1 MNYSNWRQDLTEVM
15 TEKEDDKKVTEKN
28 IKNKITINPK
38 LGEAIE
44 SMGGKLLEVVEMKE
58 PDQPQDPQ
66 EKERE
71 DPKQKKINMVKK
83 QVLLKKMQAVRQG
96 AGADIVAHYSPEGD
110 QIDEKKGCSHTHKGD
125 ECPVHVKEECPD
137 IVAAEV
143 DEGKGDPCWDSH
155 KQVGMKKKGNRM
167 VPNCV
172 PKESTEDSLRDRRME
187 RGGVDGNNRY
197 DKPISNTPNTFGKKK
212 PKKDGP
218 SAMDIVKAQIR
229 AKHGQGAIIDTK
241 KEETEIG
248 EAITSEKGKA
258 KLKSM
263 IDDRTDGS
271 GRAKKGKG
279 QNVKDINHIGRA
291 NVDGYGGTPPNL
303 KVAKNP
309 VKSNFS
315 GLNVGT
321 GNKAKRRADA
331 LTKKK

>member
-1 MNYSNWRQDLTEVM
+1 MTMNYSNWRQDLTEVM

-44 SMGGKLLEVVEMKE
+44 SMGGQLLEVVEMKE
-58 PDQPQDPQ
+58 PEQPQDPQ

-125 ECPVHVKEECPD
+125 ECPVHGKKECPD
-137 IVAAEV
+137 IIAAEV

-212 PKKDGP
+212 PKYDGM
-218 SAMDIVKAQIR
+218 SAIEKVKASIR

-241 KEETEIG
+241 K
-248 EAITSEKGKA
+248 K
-258 KLKSM
+258 
-263 IDDRTDGS
+263 
-271 GRAKKGKG
+271 
-279 QNVKDINHIGRA
+279 
-291 NVDGYGGTPPNL
+291 
-303 KVAKNP
+303 
-309 VKSNFS
+309 
-315 GLNVGT
+315 
-321 GNKAKRRADA
+321 
-331 LTKKK
+331 